1 MSGSVGSSSYLVECY
16 WPGVDEAKLSEAVQR
31 AKAVLSMRGRAG
43 RRVEFVGAILV
54 PADETVFCLFDGAEE
69 DVRSVTEQ
77 AGVPFERVLASLRI
91 DGKPPKEEES

>member
-1 MSGSVGSSSYLVECY
+1 MSGTLGTSSYLVESY
-16 WPGVDEAKLSEAVQR
+16 WPGVDKDKLVEAVQR
-31 AKAVLSMRGRAG
+31 AQAVLSMRGRA

-91 DGKPPKEEES
+91 DGRPQKEEES